1 MNAPPE
7 FEFLVCCARV
17 NLDDEQAARAQM
29 LLRGGFDWE
38 YLMSLA
44 WRHGLMPLA
53 FKHALTR
60 FADDA
65 PEAVREKMRADYA
78 HNTARC
84 VWLSAELQAV
94 LGALGREG
102 IDASP
107 YKGPDLALRAYG
119 DVRLRTFFDLD
130 VVVRRGDVACAGAV
144 LGRLGYRPHLPL
156 SRVQE
161 EMLYGS
167 ECDRVFL
174 KEGRNIVLELHW
186 AVVPPFYGIPFDVE
200 ALLGR
205 PTSRELPGGQS
216 GGASDTTLLLLSCI
230 NGTKDFWCRL
240 EQVCAVSELI
250 KAGRVD
256 WGALLRSASR
266 IYAMRPLLIGLSV
279 ANRLLGAPLPEEVLR
294 RVEANRAAR
303 RLAGEVMR
311 RLAAADGLEPGLGEK
326 TRFRLAT
333 MDRARDR
340 VRYCAARSLTPTH
353 RDYVGWL
360 PPALSL
366 VYYGLR
372 PLRLL
377 RQALRPR

>member
-17 NLDDEQAARAQM
+17 SLDDEQAARARV
-29 LLRGGFDWE
+29 LLLGGLDWD
-38 YLMSLA
+38 YVMSLA

-53 FKHALTR
+53 FKHILTD
-60 FADDA
+60 FADEV
-65 PEAVREKMRADYA
+65 PKAVREKMRADYL

-84 VWLSAELQAV
+84 VWLSSELRAV
-94 LGALGREG
+94 LEALGQEG
-102 IDASP
+102 VAASP

-130 VVVRRGDVACAGAV
+130 VMVRRGDVERAGAV

-161 EMLYGS
+161 EMIFGS

-186 AVVPPFYGIPFDVE
+186 AVVPPYYGIPFDVE
-200 ALLGR
+200 GLLG
-205 PTSRELPGGQS
+205 ELPSPETTGEQRGR
-216 GGASDTTLLLLSCI
+216 ASDGTLVLLSCI
-230 NGTKDFWCRL
+230 NGAKDFWCRL
-240 EQVCAVSELI
+240 EQVCAVSELL
-250 KAGRVD
+250 KAGRID
-256 WGALLRSASR
+256 WEALLRSASR
-266 IYAMRPLLIGLSV
+266 IHAARSLLIGLSV
-279 ANRLLGAPLPEEVLR
+279 ANRLLGAALPEEVLR
-294 RVEANRAAR
+294 RIEADRAVG
-303 RLAGEVMR
+303 RLAGEVTR
-311 RLAAADGLEPGLGEK
+311 RLASGDGLEPGLRDK
-326 TRFRLAT
+326 TRFRLAA

-340 VRYCAARSLTPTH
+340 IRYCAARSLTPTH
-353 RDYVGWL
+353 RDHVTWL

-372 PLRLL
+372 PVRLL
-377 RQALRPR
+377 RKTLKPK